1 MDWRQ
6 QGQHKYLVAADGN
19 SYATGFGGL
28 LLLGS
33 VVLRHESSMPLW
45 FEGALKDGE
54 HFIKV
59 KRDFSDLVEKVE
71 WLRAND
77 AKAEEIGRAGQA
89 KIAELMSNAGTE
101 CYVRK
106 LLQYYATL
114 LVD

>member
-1 MDWRQ
+1 MSKWHGGKGSKRRNSNEELF
-6 QGQHKYLVAADGN
+6 KPTMCVRAAGH
-19 SYATGFGGL
+19 FGTL
-28 LLLGS
+28 
-33 VVLRHESSMPLW
+33 
-45 FEGALKDGE
+45 LKDGE